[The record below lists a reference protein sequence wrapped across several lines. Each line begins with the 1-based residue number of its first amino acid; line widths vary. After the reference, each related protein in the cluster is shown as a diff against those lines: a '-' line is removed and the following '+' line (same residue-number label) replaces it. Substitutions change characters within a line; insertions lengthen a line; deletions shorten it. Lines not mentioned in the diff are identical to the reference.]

1 MEDKYQRAM
10 KRFDEVYNP
19 MRKKYNLRSH
29 ICTSLYDDAL
39 IEVWEYHGEMK
50 GKCICRVKEKES
62 IDCYERATE
71 HLKQYAE
78 MRERQERRAGAA
90 MAG

>member
-1 MEDKYQRAM
+1 MEDKYKNVM
-10 KRFDEVYNP
+10 KMFNDVYNP
-19 MRKKYNLRSH
+19 MRKKYNLRCH
-29 ICTSLYDDAL
+29 ICTSLYADAL
-39 IEVWEYHGEMK
+39 IEVWEYCGEVK

-78 MRERQERRAGAA
+78 MRERQERRVSAA